1 MHPHLLRYGI
11 LCLFWEVRAS
21 EIQLTF
27 GRKISQMR
35 NVTTIDH
42 PLVRRDLTLL
52 RDRRTPSNLF
62 RSILRRTSSLMAYE
76 VTRRLEVEQIVV
88 RTPLE
93 NAQGHRVIQP
103 IVLVPIL
110 RAGLGLVGGFVE
122 VLPDARVGH
131 IGMYR
136 NEETLEPVDY
146 YFKVPR
152 KVREALVLVLDPMLA
167 TGGSAVAAVSFLKAK
182 GARTIR
188 FVSLVA
194 SPEGIRTLRKG
205 HPDVEIFTCSIDR
218 GLNER
223 GFILPGLGDAGDRMF
238 GTE

>member
-1 MHPHLLRYGI
+1 MKN
-11 LCLFWEVRAS
+11 
-21 EIQLTF
+21 LT
-27 GRKISQMR
+27 I
-35 NVTTIDH
+35 IDH
-42 PLVRRDLTLL
+42 PLVKRDLTIL
-52 RDRRTPSNLF
+52 RDKRTPSNLF

-76 VTRRLEVEQIVV
+76 VTRDLDIAETSV

-93 NAQGHRVIQP
+93 KTSGAKVVQP

-122 VLPDARVGH
+122 VIPEARVGH
-131 IGMYR
+131 IGLYR

-152 KVREALVLVLDPMLA
+152 NLHRSLVLILDPMLA
-167 TGGSAVAAVSFLKAK
+167 TGGSGAAAITYMKSK
-182 GARTIR
+182 GAKSIR

-194 SPEGIRTLRKG
+194 SPQGVQTIKKV
-205 HPDVEIFTCSIDR
+205 HKDVRIYTCSLDR
-218 GLNER
+218 DLNHK
-223 GFILPGLGDAGDRMF
+223 GYILPGLGDAGDRIF